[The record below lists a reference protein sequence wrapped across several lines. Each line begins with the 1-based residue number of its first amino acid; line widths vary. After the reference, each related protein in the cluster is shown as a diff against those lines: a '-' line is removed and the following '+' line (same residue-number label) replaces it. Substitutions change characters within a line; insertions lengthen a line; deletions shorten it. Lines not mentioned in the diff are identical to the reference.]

1 MAELRHTCIILPSD
15 VFAPGILP
23 PDLFLFLLLIQPA
36 HVASVSTRVA
46 QQPPLPFWSQHA
58 EPSDPGS
65 AGGKQRTGGTGLG
78 NAALGVKRRAV
89 QKPMLKHKATADWQK
104 FLKKGKKKL

>member
-1 MAELRHTCIILPSD
+1 MRPSPISADISSSGHPICIECRAWRSSPREI
-15 VFAPGILP
+15 
-23 PDLFLFLLLIQPA
+23 
-36 HVASVSTRVA
+36 T
-46 QQPPLPFWSQHA
+46 PLPFWSQHA